1 MKILKK
7 NLQIRPKALSND
19 VDTDSACEDI
29 DDDFNDEDVKPMIP
43 QNVINMADE
52 ALSGL
57 PPRCQTVFNRSFQS
71 CFRFKDFDILETS
84 SVKKL

>member
-7 NLQIRPKALSND
+7 NLQIRPKVLSND

-57 PPRCQTVFNRSFQS
+57 PPRCHRSFQS